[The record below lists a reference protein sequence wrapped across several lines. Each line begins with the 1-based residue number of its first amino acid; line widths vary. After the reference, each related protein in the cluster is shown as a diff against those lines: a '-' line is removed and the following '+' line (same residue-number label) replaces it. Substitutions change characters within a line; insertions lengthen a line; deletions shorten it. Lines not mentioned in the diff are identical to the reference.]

1 MRCGNRRWPW
11 QEEQAHSEGGVQ
23 EWSVTRWFIIS
34 STCTDS
40 QTGITATHRLP
51 FELKAPTHAKFDKDE
66 AIYHWTIS
74 SRTLRQLMEHFGPG
88 IELLD
93 VNTEDD
99 GVVNFTCFTEKQ
111 VNLNNEGEQS
121 AYAFI

>member
-1 MRCGNRRWPW
+1 MVRHTITHFLDPNP
-11 QEEQAHSEGGVQ
+11 
-23 EWSVTRWFIIS
+23 
-34 STCTDS
+34 DS

-111 VNLNNEGEQS
+111 VNLNNEGKRVVNSLLS
-121 AYAFI
+121 ATILMSRKLF